1 MDPGTRKRIEELRSP
16 FKASRRGLLV
26 TPFIGIADLANV
38 AQRLP
43 ITRGLYGIETL
54 LMALNG
60 LAAVVA
66 FAALVTNRRWQFTAF
81 IVWVLFGTIR
91 LLGVG
96 HLQ

>member
-1 MDPGTRKRIEELRSP
+1 MDPATRKRLEELRSP
-16 FKASRRGLLV
+16 FKASRRWLLV

-38 AQRLP
+38 AQRFP
-43 ITRGLYGIETL
+43 ITRGLYGTETL

-60 LAAVVA
+60 LSAVVA
-66 FAALVTNRRWQFTAF
+66 FAALVTNRRWQYTAF
-81 IVWVLFGTIR
+81 IVWVLLGTIR